1 MCMYRGE
8 RDGND
13 AGCQRD
19 RGELRGNDAIG
30 FRWSQLMIRAVWQR
44 RMKQRTVKDGK
55 KEKQAAQMHREIVHG
70 PMLCKKSALPASLK
84 E

>member
-1 MCMYRGE
+1 MYRGE

-30 FRWSQLMIRAVWQR
+30 FRWSQLMIRAVWRR

-55 KEKQAAQMHREIVHG
+55 RKNRPRRCIRR
-70 PMLCKKSALPASLK
+70 
-84 E
+84 